1 MGPLGPLRRN
11 VGENYK
17 GFTILFK
24 NGVRETA
31 VRVHIGAQNNVK
43 HDVFYEVLMHSE
55 VFWLSFVFSLRIL
68 RVFCI
73 SSVSLTLRIR
83 IFAAYPLCFLHF
95 KRFADPE
102 NSNSRCGSITKSVF
116 WKGKFAFSLRFYRE
130 FCVLTCQIRILAT
143 VL

>member
-73 SSVSLTLRIR
+73 SSVSLTLNIFN
-83 IFAAYPLCFLHF
+83 FAAYPWSFLHF
-95 KRFADPE
+95 KRFTDTE
-102 NSNSRCGSITKSVF
+102 NSHFRCVSLVLS
-116 WKGKFAFSLRFYRE
+116 AFQTFR
-130 FCVLTCQIRILAT
+130 
-143 VL
+143 